1 MKVLIATGIYPP
13 ESGGPSQYARGM
25 ALALG
30 ERNISVSVITY
41 GESGDSKEDGFPVT
55 RVSRSGGPVIRY
67 LRFLL
72 RAWKLAKQHDV
83 VFLQGAVSE
92 GWPST
97 IGAKLAKKP
106 TVLRVPG
113 DYAWEMAMQSSN
125 KYQVSSNELLDQFLE
140 RKHGGRIGLYEKMER
155 YVARSSCRLI
165 APSQYLQGVLMKW
178 GVPEERIH
186 VIWNAEHSLPM
197 HYSRERARKEYG
209 VSDRV
214 VCLTVVRAVPWK
226 GVAELIEWWDALPS
240 SHVLVVGGDGPEYE
254 RWKKL
259 AEPLGERVRFVG
271 RLARPEL
278 ADWYRASDVFILH
291 SGYEGYPHVVAEAAS
306 LSVPCLVS
314 DQGGNPETKER
325 FGDLITVLPFRRK
338 ESWMQ
343 ALKDVDV
350 RDERAA
356 SAPSWT
362 HRQMVD
368 RVLEVLNLCASS

>member
-13 ESGGPSQYARGM
+13 ESGGPSQYARGL
-25 ALALG
+25 ALALRDRG
-30 ERNISVSVITY
+30 LTLSVITY
-41 GESGDSKEDGFPVT
+41 GESGDSAEDGFSVS

-106 TVLRVPG
+106 TVLRIPG
-113 DYAWEMAMQSSN
+113 DYAWEMAQQSG
-125 KYQVSSNELLDQFLE
+125 ERDLLDAFLE
-140 RKHGGRIGLYEKMER
+140 KKHAGRIGIYEKMER
-155 YVARSSCRLI
+155 YVAKNACRII
-165 APSQYLQGVLMKW
+165 APSRYLQGVVMKW
-178 GVPEERIH
+178 GVPKERIH
-186 VIWNAEHSLPM
+186 VIWNAEHSLPL
-197 HYSRERARKEYG
+197 HFTRQQARKKFNVEN
-209 VSDRV
+209 RV

-226 GVAELIEWWDALPS
+226 GVEELIRWWDELPS

-259 AEPLGERVRFVG
+259 AVGREDQIRFVG
-271 RLARPEL
+271 RLPRPGL

-306 LSVPCLVS
+306 LGVPCLIS
-314 DQGGNPETKER
+314 DQGGNPETKAR
-325 FGDLITVLPFRRK
+325 FGDLITILPFREK
-338 ESWMQ
+338 EPW
-343 ALKDVDV
+343 VDELRVVKV
-350 RDERAA
+350 RSDSENQPDAT
-356 SAPSWT
+356 WT
-362 HRQMVD
+362 HEQMVD
-368 RVLEVLNLCASS
+368 RVLEILTLCASS